1 MSELSRRSF
10 ALGGIAVVAGSCVQK
25 KPETPLAHLY
35 GQGWVKGAYTHYA
48 QAHQR
53 VESSAEQEGL
63 AARQVLAMRGVA
75 ALHALQLREV
85 PFWVRVSEDASGF
98 RVERDVP
105 ERLTFTAGMSQ
116 EQRDEASRVWKQAR
130 DHIQR
135 DYEEVRALDGAL
147 GKLLKS
153 VGNVRHAVDAGR
165 LEQFR
170 LCRQLTT
177 LEGGGKLPFELP
189 YQVSAADYQMV
200 LSLLLERLD
209 TDAARLRRLEASLV
223 ATGLTARAADSGSL
237 SLSQNLEKV
246 LLAVERD
253 AAAVEAASTV
263 YPEGAE
269 RQRALATAAKRRQE
283 IMASPEYIA
292 WLRAQQERLDVVG
305 QFLTLIDQVTGLPTS
320 AIYKQI
326 LRLWRGDGD
335 YLGFLELALGF
346 VPGATGLRATLEQAV
361 DYSKKARRTAATATD
376 LAELA
381 SNAQQDGAAALA
393 DGGLINVATKQAQQN
408 LKRQLVFYE
417 SSEEATQVR
426 EALRQTPL
434 LDPPQ

>member
-253 AAAVEAASTV
+253 AAAVDAASTV

-269 RQRALATAAKRRQE
+269 RQRALATATKRRQE

-305 QFLTLIDQVTGLPTS
+305 QFLRSSIRSRGCPHPLSTNKSCGYGEVTATTWDSWNWRLGSFQEPRGYVPRS
-320 AIYKQI
+320 S
-326 LRLWRGDGD
+326 RLW
-335 YLGFLELALGF
+335 
-346 VPGATGLRATLEQAV
+346 TT
-361 DYSKKARRTAATATD
+361 ARR
-376 LAELA
+376 LAVLQRPRRIWRSLRPTRNRMA
-381 SNAQQDGAAALA
+381 
-393 DGGLINVATKQAQQN
+393 
-408 LKRQLVFYE
+408 RQRSPTVG
-417 SSEEATQVR
+417 
-426 EALRQTPL
+426 
-434 LDPPQ
+434 